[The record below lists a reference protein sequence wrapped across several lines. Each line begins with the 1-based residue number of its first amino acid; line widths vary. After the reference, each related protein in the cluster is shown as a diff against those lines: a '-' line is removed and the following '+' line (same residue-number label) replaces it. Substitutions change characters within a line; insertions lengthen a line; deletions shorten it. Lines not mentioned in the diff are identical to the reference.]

1 MHCNFVTQNNS
12 FCWLIMVFFS
22 FIGNKKDIWVS
33 RLCKLMEEMLSF
45 FVSQRMNEWN
55 IIFFS
60 YTLFSLKDLHCKW
73 ILQVSYVMLAL
84 VAHFMHC
91 TFTFPLFFA
100 YLFAIFAFFFP
111 PSQPLIFLLS
121 LFLLLGILQIT
132 YTSFTIQW
140 SWFITVSIWCYTVI
154 KKSHY
159 RVSTSYYGH
168 HIDCLG
174 CQGRRQRCQTV
185 SKSSTWFIVSVIT
198 RETLNSSLYHSLP
211 LLVV

>member
-1 MHCNFVTQNNS
+1 M
-12 FCWLIMVFFS
+12 
-22 FIGNKKDIWVS
+22 
-33 RLCKLMEEMLSF
+33 
-45 FVSQRMNEWN
+45 
-55 IIFFS
+55 
-60 YTLFSLKDLHCKW
+60 LFSLKDLHCKQ
-73 ILQVSYVMLAL
+73 ILHVSYVMLAL
-84 VAHFMHC
+84 VAHYMHC

-121 LFLLLGILQIT
+121 LFLLLGILQIS

-140 SWFITVSIWCYTVI
+140 SWFIIVSIWCYTVI

-159 RVSTSYYGH
+159 RVSTSYHGH

-211 LLVV
+211 LLVVYSCLCEPPNSDSPLAKYSK

>member
-1 MHCNFVTQNNS
+1 
-12 FCWLIMVFFS
+12 
-22 FIGNKKDIWVS
+22 
-33 RLCKLMEEMLSF
+33 MEEMLSF
-45 FVSQRMNEWN
+45 FVSQQMNEWN

-60 YTLFSLKDLHCKW
+60 YTLFSLKDVHCKR

-84 VAHFMHC
+84 VAHYMHC

-121 LFLLLGILQIT
+121 LFLLLGILQIS

-154 KKSHY
+154 KN
-159 RVSTSYYGH
+159 
-168 HIDCLG
+168 L
-174 CQGRRQRCQTV
+174 
-185 SKSSTWFIVSVIT
+185 IT
-198 RETLNSSLYHSLP
+198 EC
-211 LLVV
+211 LLVTMATILTALAVREGDKDAKQ